1 MVEEDKEY
9 ERSGISEPNSDESD
23 PKDAASTAA
32 RVLNH
37 RATAVSEEVSSCAVL
52 IDGIDRFADH
62 KSERDLFLNPL
73 MDSKV
78 LSKADASLLFD
89 GKDSQVSM
97 LRKVAENKEIILDPR
112 ILALLSPGAST
123 YYQVLKLWEDVNF
136 DITSVVSILKK
147 KDGPVTR
154 RFVESERALLQAP
167 AEKPTPNVV
176 DSTVGNSSPSPD
188 SDDAKEPAV
197 EVASSTGT
205 VAALLLTPTKQ
216 DVAKLRKD
224 YLAEGMPACLRME
237 TANKAAL
244 IIATKMVDVPVLA
257 DKLECW
263 GFNRISHVY
272 LLSPPQSPDLT
283 QAEVL
288 AVCERGSARIKEL
301 KDWPETKDAEELAN
315 NILGELSGPKTHLFA
330 KARSPGWNSV
340 VGEENWKLDAKVA
353 E

>member
-1 MVEEDKEY
+1 MNEEDNEY
-9 ERSGISEPNSDESD
+9 EGSGIREPNSDESD
-23 PKDAASTAA
+23 LKDAASAAA

-37 RATAVSEEVSSCAVL
+37 RATAVSEEISSCAVL
-52 IDGIDRFADH
+52 IDGIDRFADQ

-73 MDSKV
+73 VESKV
-78 LSKADASLLFD
+78 LPKADASLLFD

-97 LRKVAENKEIILDPR
+97 LRKVAEHKEVILDPR
-112 ILALLSPGAST
+112 ILALMNPGASI

-136 DITSVVSILKK
+136 DITRVVSILKK

-167 AEKPTPNVV
+167 AEKSTQNVA
-176 DSTVGNSSPSPD
+176 DSTAGSTSPSPD
-188 SDDAKEPAV
+188 PDGAKEPKA
-197 EVASSTGT
+197 EVASSIGA
-205 VAALLLTPTKQ
+205 VAAVLLTPTKQ

-224 YLAEGMPACLRME
+224 YLAEGTPACLRME
-237 TANKAAL
+237 IANKAAL
-244 IIATKMVDVPVLA
+244 IIATKMVDVPALA

-263 GFNRISHVY
+263 GFSRISHVY
-272 LLSPPQSPDLT
+272 LLSPPQGPDLT

-288 AVCERGSARIKEL
+288 AVCERGNARIKGL

-315 NILGELSGPKTHLFA
+315 NILGELSGPRTHLFA
-330 KARSPGWNSV
+330 KNQSPGWNSV

-353 E
+353 G